1 MELLKQFAG
10 EKEDSCVREINF
22 TSGTSTIV
30 PLYSIT

>member
-22 TSGTSTIV
+22 TSGTRTVVRLYIV
-30 PLYSIT
+30 